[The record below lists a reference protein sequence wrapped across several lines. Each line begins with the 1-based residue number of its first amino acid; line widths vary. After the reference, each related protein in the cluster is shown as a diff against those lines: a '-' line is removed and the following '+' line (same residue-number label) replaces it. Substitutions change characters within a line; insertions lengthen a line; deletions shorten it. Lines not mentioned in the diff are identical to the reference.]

1 MVQQLQHTLHV
12 VEGLLVSFQVACKS
26 SRTYLSPLA
35 VNMAIQTTSDDTT
48 ISPNARPQILT
59 AFLISTDSHLSSSL
73 KRLCTSVA
81 LLSNQD
87 TLVLDPTNLSNM
99 ELMCLLIATPGRQLS
114 QSRAWSLG
122 SQ

>member
-12 VEGLLVSFQVACKS
+12 VEDLLVSFQVACKS
-26 SRTYLSPLA
+26 SHTYLSRLA

-48 ISPNARPQILT
+48 ISPNAPQQILT
-59 AFLISTDSHLSSSL
+59 AFLISTDSHLSSSP

-81 LLSNQD
+81 LLRNQD

-99 ELMCLLIATPGRQLS
+99 ELMCLHIATPGPRLS
-114 QSRAWSLG
+114 QSRVWSLA